1 MAQDGQGGV
10 RLGSTLVLASSRM
23 TTEVAEILERARTL
37 GRDQQAELA
46 LEIVALLDDLADDP
60 AEVEREW
67 TVELTR
73 RAERAASGESVGR
86 PWAEVRDRLL
96 ARLR

>member
-1 MAQDGQGGV
+1 
-10 RLGSTLVLASSRM
+10 M
-23 TTEVAEILERARTL
+23 TTEVAAILERARML

-46 LEIVALLDDLADDP
+46 LEIVALLDDAADDP

-67 TVELTR
+67 TAELSR

-86 PWAEVRDRLL
+86 PWAEVRERLL
-96 ARLR
+96 TRFR

>member
-1 MAQDGQGGV
+1 MPDPTV
-10 RLGSTLVLASSRM
+10 VLRSARM
-23 TTEVAEILERARTL
+23 TAEVAEILERARML
-37 GRDQQAELA
+37 GREQQAELA
-46 LEIVALLDDLADDP
+46 VEIVALLDDVADDP

-67 TVELTR
+67 ADELSR

>member
-1 MAQDGQGGV
+1 
-10 RLGSTLVLASSRM
+10 M

-60 AEVEREW
+60 TEVEREW
-67 TVELTR
+67 TLELTR